1 MFRVSSTNKEF
12 KQFVDLLRDY
22 CKENHITLEID
33 IGDLYVTIAMTSN
46 SYGIRRVVMGDDI
59 YYNGI
64 KIAHDLIDNA
74 NRTICRKERLEM
86 PPRNRNYFNY
96 SDLSFAACS
105 RIDRITLT
113 PMHPEIK
120 KVIFNDPATIVYWA
134 DGSKTVV
141 KCHDES
147 FDKEKGLA
155 MAIVKKF
162 MGSNASKSNYND
174 IFKKFIGDNND

>member
-12 KQFVDLLRDY
+12 VQFVDLLKNY

-33 IGDLYVTIAMTSN
+33 TGEYYATIVMTSN
-46 SYGIRRVVMGDDI
+46 NYGIRRVVTADDI
-59 YYNGI
+59 YYNGN
-64 KIAHDLIDNA
+64 KIAQDLIDNA
-74 NRTICRKERLEM
+74 NRTICRKEKEKM
-86 PPRNRNYFNY
+86 PPRNYFNY
-96 SDLSFAACS
+96 SDLSFATCRMDKIS
-105 RIDRITLT
+105 LT
-113 PMHPEIK
+113 PMQPDIK

-155 MAIVKKF
+155 MAIAKRF
-162 MGSNASKSNYND
+162 MGSNTSKSNYND
-174 IFKKFIGDNND
+174 IFKKFIGDNDD